1 MRNCESGQPASH
13 HQFQEVTIVS
23 VENDLKYPNL
33 RYGNPND
40 LRFYMQGRTVR
51 DIAKRLRRS
60 ERTVR
65 NYLDYSEKMPWWVP
79 EILRLSAME
88 AEYRAYQMNMRPV
101 MVRMGIPQPDAAVYE
116 FSPDRL
122 QRKAPDRAMRV
133 RGLV

>member
-1 MRNCESGQPASH
+1 M
-13 HQFQEVTIVS
+13 
-23 VENDLKYPNL
+23 ENDLKYPNL

-88 AEYRAYQMNMRPV
+88 AERRAYQMNMRPV

-133 RGLV
+133 WGLV